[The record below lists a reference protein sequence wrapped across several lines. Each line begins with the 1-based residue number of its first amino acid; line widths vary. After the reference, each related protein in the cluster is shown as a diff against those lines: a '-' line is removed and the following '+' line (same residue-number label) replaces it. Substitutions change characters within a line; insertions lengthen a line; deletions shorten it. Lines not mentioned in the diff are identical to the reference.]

1 MSTEM
6 ITSIIGGILVVII
19 FAIAIIYNIKTN
31 PTSKDKDAAKKF
43 LTGMSETLYKK
54 VMELISSADLNS
66 FNSLEEF
73 ESYIL
78 SNSYNAVLNYINS
91 QLKKASEADVI
102 TSMILKVLN
111 SGYIEKFINEFLNDI
126 DITSAI
132 TQAWNTQNTSSEDAE
147 AREILKKD
155 MEEHPDQYVENSENI
170 ELEKASP
177 VEPTEEEL
185 SKIIPPTDEEDD
197 KFVDDGTSEIVEDDV
212 MVDKRGRKRSKKT
225 GRYV

>member
-19 FAIAIIYNIKTN
+19 FAIAIVYNIKTN

-78 SNSYNAVLNYINS
+78 SNSYDAVLNYINS

-102 TSMILKVLN
+102 TAMILKVLN
-111 SGYIEKFINEFLNDI
+111 SEYIEKFINDFLNDI
-126 DITSAI
+126 DVSSAI
-132 TQAWNTQNTSSEDAE
+132 AQAWNTQNTSSEDVE

-155 MEEHPDQYVENSENI
+155 MEEHPDQYVENSEDV